1 MEARHNAS
9 LENRFNSITSRI
21 RDRAK
26 NASASEERPSTPP
39 EDSPSEPAAKAERR
53 ASPRASCAPAPVK
66 ERSKAAPPKEG
77 QRPAR
82 RLSAAL
88 QATEKVQQ
96 VLMERIDLEKASQL
110 SRQELQEQMN
120 DLVHEIMMELKI
132 QFNSSEHHEV
142 VERLLD
148 EMVGLGPLEPLLADD
163 SIADIMVNGANCVYI
178 ERAGKLELTDV
189 TFRNDA
195 HVLNIAQRIVQN
207 VGRRIDESNP
217 LVDARLNDG
226 SRVNMIIPPL
236 ALDGPSIS
244 IRKFTRQKVNLDQMA
259 RNGNL
264 SAEMA
269 TTLKVA
275 ARCRLNILICGG
287 TGSGKTTML
296 NAMSEMIPAS
306 ERIVT
311 IEDAAELQLQQP
323 HVVRL
328 ETRPANMEG
337 EGEITMRTLLKNSLR
352 MRPDRVILGE
362 VRGSEAIDMLQAMN
376 TGHDGSLGT
385 IHANGPREATKRLEN
400 LVAMAGL
407 GLPSQAIRE
416 EIASAIDLLVQVE
429 RMRDG
434 TRRVTSISEIVGME
448 GEVFR
453 IQELYR
459 FDQTGEDR
467 NGKLLGSFVYSGI
480 VPSFMDR
487 ARKYNLDSAL
497 QECA

>member
-9 LENRFNSITSRI
+9 LENRFNSITNRI

-26 NASASEERPSTPP
+26 NASATEERSPTPP
-39 EDSPSEPAAKAERR
+39 EPSPSEQAARAERR
-53 ASPRASCAPAPVK
+53 ASPKASCAPAPVR
-66 ERSKAAPPKEG
+66 ERAKAAPEG
-77 QRPAR
+77 QRPATR

-110 SRQELQEQMN
+110 SREELQDQMN
-120 DLVHEIMMELKI
+120 DLVHEIMMEMKI
-132 QFNSSEHHEV
+132 QFNSSEHREV

-178 ERAGKLELTDV
+178 ERGGKLERTEV

-296 NAMSEMIPAS
+296 NAMSEMIPPS

-362 VRGSEAIDMLQAMN
+362 VRGAEAIDMLQAMN

-434 TRRVTSISEIVGME
+434 TRRITSISEIVGME

-467 NGKLLGSFVYSGI
+467 NGKLLGNFVYSGI

-487 ARKYNLDSAL
+487 ARKYNLDAAL